1 MIYSSSYAEPD
12 TMTYI
17 VPAENFLK
25 FKIFLD
31 ASGTP
36 IWIRTPGYPLFLA
49 LIYWLADL
57 FKINFDKNF
66 IVLSLQA
73 LMCILNSCMIFYCV
87 NKIVNNNKNKIYGL
101 LAVLFYILDLV
112 FYEKA
117 AKILTDVPFSFLI
130 TLSAF
135 LFIKYYYSR
144 VKLYAALSILAI
156 NYALWVR
163 PALLYFNMLLAVIII
178 FALIFKK
185 INFKLG
191 VLYLCVYLAMFGGW
205 CIRNAHYHHVT
216 FETMYMPLRLKDSF
230 DFYAPIT
237 YQIVNKIPNSTENDL
252 KVKKIF
258 NKMLYDKYPNFDEL
272 EIHEQYAAKGDIGRG
287 YIKQHIGAYILLNFK
302 GLLTEMIA
310 PGLTFIN
317 EFKINN
323 LFKRAIS
330 FFAAGMLAILN
341 LIYAISFI
349 FNIKKLKFI
358 NIAIF
363 LLTAYLMASTAVL
376 GYSRFRLA
384 FYAIETVGAL
394 SSLALFKKFK

>member
-1 MIYSSSYAEPD
+1 MIYSSSYIEPD
-12 TMTYI
+12 TMSYI

-87 NKIVNNNKNKIYGL
+87 NKIINNNKNKIYGL

-144 VKLYAALSILAI
+144 GKLYAALSILAI
-156 NYALWVR
+156 NYALW
-163 PALLYFNMLLAVIII
+163 
-178 FALIFKK
+178 
-185 INFKLG
+185 
-191 VLYLCVYLAMFGGW
+191 
-205 CIRNAHYHHVT
+205 
-216 FETMYMPLRLKDSF
+216 
-230 DFYAPIT
+230 
-237 YQIVNKIPNSTENDL
+237 
-252 KVKKIF
+252 
-258 NKMLYDKYPNFDEL
+258 
-272 EIHEQYAAKGDIGRG
+272 
-287 YIKQHIGAYILLNFK
+287 
-302 GLLTEMIA
+302 
-310 PGLTFIN
+310 
-317 EFKINN
+317 
-323 LFKRAIS
+323 
-330 FFAAGMLAILN
+330 
-341 LIYAISFI
+341 
-349 FNIKKLKFI
+349 
-358 NIAIF
+358 
-363 LLTAYLMASTAVL
+363 
-376 GYSRFRLA
+376 
-384 FYAIETVGAL
+384 
-394 SSLALFKKFK
+394 